1 MKEALKNLLDTYP
14 LQTQENYIN
23 ALREIV
29 QQIALLGLW
38 RAKFFESAAFYGAT
52 ALRIFYGLNRFSED
66 VDFSLLKTNP
76 SFDLTPYLKAIQDE
90 LESFSFQF
98 SVERKVKSRV
108 SQIESAFIKGNT
120 TTNLILVEAPANLI
134 SRFHQNQKLKVK
146 LEVDIDP
153 PSGAKY
159 ETKFLLR
166 PIPFSVRLYTLPNL
180 FAGKLHAVLCR
191 GWQNRVKGRYF
202 YDLVWYLGQKT
213 PCHLEHLKLRMI
225 QSGHWDDSRE
235 FNRSILLQL
244 LDERFESLDFEK
256 VKADVR
262 PFIKDQD
269 ELSLWDKTFFI
280 EIIKD
285 IKVQ

>member
-108 SQIESAFIKGNT
+108 SQIESAFIKGD
-120 TTNLILVEAPANLI
+120 
-134 SRFHQNQKLKVK
+134 RK
-146 LEVDIDP
+146 
-153 PSGAKY
+153 
-159 ETKFLLR
+159 
-166 PIPFSVRLYTLPNL
+166 SV
-180 FAGKLHAVLCR
+180 V
-191 GWQNRVKGRYF
+191 
-202 YDLVWYLGQKT
+202 
-213 PCHLEHLKLRMI
+213 
-225 QSGHWDDSRE
+225 
-235 FNRSILLQL
+235 
-244 LDERFESLDFEK
+244 
-256 VKADVR
+256 
-262 PFIKDQD
+262 
-269 ELSLWDKTFFI
+269 
-280 EIIKD
+280 
-285 IKVQ
+285 